1 LTEPSE
7 NALIADV
14 ARDAL
19 QQVAPQEL
27 WRFRAASQAY
37 FDDPDRVVTA
47 GKSEDEMLGFGAEQQ
62 ITLLTPLVL
71 AMATQVVK
79 FVAEEVAKSLK
90 AESPSVIQQYVRM
103 IFKRVTPTDKVTP
116 TDEML
121 STEETPAAVSVP
133 MALTPEQL
141 ARVRDIALETARRLN
156 LADDR
161 AELLADS
168 LVGRLVVQP
177 T

>member
-79 FVAEEVAKSLK
+79 FVADEVAKSLK

-103 IFKRVTPTDKVTP
+103 IFKRVTPTD
-116 TDEML
+116 EMQ
-121 STEETPAAVSVP
+121 SKEETPTAVSVP
-133 MALTPEQL
+133 MALTPQQL

-168 LVGRLVVQP
+168 LIGRLVVQP

>member
-1 LTEPSE
+1 MQ
-7 NALIADV
+7 

-37 FDDPDRVVTA
+37 FDDPDRAVTA
-47 GKSEDEMLGFGAEQQ
+47 EKSEDEMLGFGAAQQ
-62 ITLLTPLVL
+62 VTLLTPIVL

-79 FVAEEVAKSLK
+79 FVAEEAAKSLRD
-90 AESPSVIQQYVRM
+90 ESPSVIQHYVRK
-103 IFKRVTPTDKVTP
+103 IFKKVAP
-116 TDEML
+116 TDEIQTKNE
-121 STEETPAAVSVP
+121 SPKTVDVP

-141 ARVRDIALETARRLN
+141 TRIRGVALETARRLN

-168 LVGRLVVQP
+168 LVGGLVVQP